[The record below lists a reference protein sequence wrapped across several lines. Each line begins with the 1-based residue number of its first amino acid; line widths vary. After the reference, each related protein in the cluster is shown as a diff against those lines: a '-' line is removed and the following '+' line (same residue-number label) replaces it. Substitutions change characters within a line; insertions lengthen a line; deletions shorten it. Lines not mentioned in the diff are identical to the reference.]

1 MTRGDTDPAAGT
13 PNAAAPGAS
22 TPGTDTTGSNVTA
35 AGLLGAAALTGLI
48 LLLPTPEGLPPEA
61 HRLAAL
67 FAGILVL
74 WSTEA
79 LPIAVTSL
87 LALALQPIFG
97 LTSLVSGRPPT
108 PGAIF
113 GAAAANFMSSVFF
126 FVLVMFAIAYAWVKT
141 GLARRFALWLL
152 ARAGTDATR
161 AVYVFVIGTGTIS
174 LVVSDVPAAAIFM
187 AIAVGILDKLGLRPG
202 SQFGRAVMI
211 GIPIAAL
218 IGGVGTPAGSS
229 INLLGLIMIEQAG
242 GERVPFLHWM
252 AIGIPMVAVL
262 LPVAAWVL
270 VKFFPPEIASI
281 GDLEEIHDER
291 RRIGPVSRNEWKV
304 VAIMSAMLTLWVA
317 STWLPVFDTFL
328 VAVVGAVAM
337 FLPGVGLF
345 TWKEVQ
351 QVTGWDTLM
360 VIGGVTSLGQASS
373 RTGLATWLAESALG
387 GLADWNAVALIAA
400 ISAFTVVIHLM
411 LPIAPVINAV
421 MIPPIMVL
429 GAAAGVNPAL
439 YALPVIFTASCA
451 FLLPLD
457 AVPLV
462 TYSRGYYRMFDM
474 LPPGLVISA
483 VWVVLMTALLIGIG
497 PLVGLL

>member
-1 MTRGDTDPAAGT
+1 M
-13 PNAAAPGAS
+13 
-22 TPGTDTTGSNVTA
+22 
-35 AGLLGAAALTGLI
+35 
-48 LLLPTPEGLPPEA
+48 
-61 HRLAAL
+61 
-67 FAGILVL
+67 L

-79 LPIAVTSL
+79 LPIAVTAL
-87 LALALQPIFG
+87 LALALQPLFG
-97 LTSLVSGRPPT
+97 LTSLVTGRPPT

-113 GAAAANFMSSVFF
+113 GAGAAN
-126 FVLVMFAIAYAWVKT
+126 
-141 GLARRFALWLL
+141 
-152 ARAGTDATR
+152 
-161 AVYVFVIGTGTIS
+161 
-174 LVVSDVPAAAIFM
+174 FM

-202 SQFGRAVMI
+202 SRFGRAVMI

-229 INLLGLIMIEQAG
+229 IHLLGLVMIEQAG
-242 GERVPFLHWM
+242 GDRVPFLHWM
-252 AIGIPMVAVL
+252 AIGIPMVAIL

-270 VKFFPPEIASI
+270 LRLFPPEIASI

-291 RRIGPVSRNEWKV
+291 RRMGPVSRAEWKV
-304 VAIMSAMLTLWVA
+304 VAIMSAMITLWIA

-337 FLPGVGLF
+337 FLPGIGLF

-373 RTGLATWLAESALG
+373 QTGLATWLAESALG

-474 LPPGLVISA
+474 LPAGLVISA
-483 VWVVLMTALLIGIG
+483 VWVVLMTALLIVIG

>member
-1 MTRGDTDPAAGT
+1 MTHGDKHPGVSA
-13 PNAAAPGAS
+13 PSAAPGES
-22 TPGTDTTGSNVTA
+22 TPGTNTTGSNVT
-35 AGLLGAAALTGLI
+35 AGLLGAAALTGFILI
-48 LLLPTPEGLPPEA
+48 LPTPEGLPPEA

-161 AVYVFVIGTGTIS
+161 AVYVFVVGTGTIS

-202 SQFGRAVMI
+202 SRFGRAVMI

-229 INLLGLIMIEQAG
+229 INLLGLVMIEQAG

-252 AIGIPMVAVL
+252 AIGIPMVAIL

-291 RRIGPVSRNEWKV
+291 RRIGPVSRDEWKV
-304 VAIMSAMLTLWVA
+304 IAIMTAMITLWIA

-337 FLPGVGLF
+337 FLPGIGLF
-345 TWKEVQ
+345 TWKEIQ

-474 LPPGLVISA
+474 LPPGLVISV
-483 VWVVLMTALLIGIG
+483 VWVLLMTVLLIVIG